1 MEILE
6 VIKGRRS
13 IREYRK
19 DPVPEDLVSKILE
32 AGRWASSANNSQP
45 WHFIVLRDKEVKRR
59 VADVTT
65 YGDFLADAP
74 LGICVVIDPKAS
86 SHPVEDGA
94 TATYSM
100 LLAAHA
106 LGLGTC
112 WIGSY
117 GSSYEERVKEILN
130 IPKEKRV
137 LSIISL
143 GFPDETPS
151 SDRKSLREIVSE
163 NKYGRK

>member
-1 MEILE
+1 
-6 VIKGRRS
+6 
-13 IREYRK
+13 
-19 DPVPEDLVSKILE
+19 
-32 AGRWASSANNSQP
+32 
-45 WHFIVLRDKEVKRR
+45 
-59 VADVTT
+59 
-65 YGDFLADAP
+65 
-74 LGICVVIDPKAS
+74 
-86 SHPVEDGA
+86 
-94 TATYSM
+94 M